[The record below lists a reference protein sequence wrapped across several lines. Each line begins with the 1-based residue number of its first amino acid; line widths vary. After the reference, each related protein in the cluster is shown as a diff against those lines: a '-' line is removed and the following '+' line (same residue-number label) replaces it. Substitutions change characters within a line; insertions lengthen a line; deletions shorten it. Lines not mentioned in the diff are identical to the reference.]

1 METSLY
7 HDEGANRTLKLK
19 RPMTLDFASSLP
31 SAKKP
36 KGISTPGMNLLS
48 SPDLKLLQLASP
60 ELERMII
67 QQNGMVTTTPTPTQ
81 FLCPKYVTE
90 EQEAYARGF
99 VDALNELHSKKNPE
113 MPNLKTEKT
122 DSDSNSNSGHVQV
135 TSQLATMPAQ
145 TFSTAQS
152 VLPSANTLLTNASST
167 VSTAQQQSLVPAG
180 VLRLKEEPQTVPSC
194 SSPPQYILPIDME
207 EQEGIKLERKRERNR
222 LAARKCRNRK
232 LDRISKLEERVDEL
246 KDHNTKLSTSATT
259 LRDQV
264 CKLKQQIMEHVS
276 SGCQVMLSQ
285 NIL

>member
-1 METSLY
+1 
-7 HDEGANRTLKLK
+7 
-19 RPMTLDFASSLP
+19 MTLDFACEP

-36 KGISTPGMNLLS
+36 RTGVVNVLS

-99 VDALNELHSKKNPE
+99 VDALNELHSKEVGPDGE
-113 MPNLKTEKT
+113 VLEPVTT
-122 DSDSNSNSGHVQV
+122 SAPVSSQV
-135 TSQLATMPAQ
+135 TSTASAPSGLIYSSAQ
-145 TFSTAQS
+145 T
-152 VLPSANTLLTNASST
+152 VLPSASTLLPSSNSSMT
-167 VSTAQQQSLVPAG
+167 VNSAHLVKHESINQSAHLVPSG

-194 SSPPQYILPIDME
+194 SSPQHIMPIDMDH
-207 EQEGIKLERKRERNR
+207 QEGIKLERKRERNR

-232 LDRISKLEERVDEL
+232 LDRISKLEERVNEL
-246 KDHNTKLSTSATT
+246 KNQNSKLATSATT
-259 LRDQV
+259 LREQV

>member
-7 HDEGANRTLKLK
+7 HDEGVNRSLKPLK
-19 RPMTLDFASSLP
+19 RPMTLDFASNQP

-36 KGISTPGMNLLS
+36 KGNTPGMNLLS

-81 FLCPKYVTE
+81 FICPKYVTE

-99 VDALNELHSKKNPE
+99 VDALNELHSKKNPG
-113 MPNLKTEKT
+113 LKTEK
-122 DSDSNSNSGHVQV
+122 DDSNSNSSHIQP
-135 TSQLATMPAQ
+135 TTQLSTMPAQ
-145 TFSTAQS
+145 TFTTLANATSLPTVSSTVTVGQPQLQQS
-152 VLPSANTLLTNASST
+152 VL
-167 VSTAQQQSLVPAG
+167 PAG

-194 SSPPQYILPIDME
+194 SSPPQHIVPIDMD
-207 EQEGIKLERKRERNR
+207 EQECIKLERKRERNR
-222 LAARKCRNRK
+222 MAARKCRNRK

-246 KDHNTKLSTSATT
+246 KTHNQKLATSAST

>member
-7 HDEGANRTLKLK
+7 HDEGANRKLK
-19 RPMTLDFASSLP
+19 RPMTLDFACE

-36 KGISTPGMNLLS
+36 RTGTVNLLS

-81 FLCPKYVTE
+81 FICPKYVTE

-99 VDALNELHSKKNPE
+99 VDALNELHSKETYQSDGGDQPE
-113 MPNLKTEKT
+113 TVN
-122 DSDSNSNSGHVQV
+122 
-135 TSQLATMPAQ
+135 TSVAAT
-145 TFSTAQS
+145 TTVSTASGAPQGLVYS
-152 VLPSANTLLTNASST
+152 PSSNVLPSASTLLQTSNPS
-167 VSTAQQQSLVPAG
+167 VSVTSQPLVPAG

-194 SSPPQYILPIDME
+194 GSHQQIMPIDMDH
-207 EQEGIKLERKRERNR
+207 QESIKLERKRERNR

-232 LDRISKLEERVDEL
+232 LDRISKLEERVNEL
-246 KDHNTKLSTSATT
+246 KSHNSKLASSATT

>member
-7 HDEGANRTLKLK
+7 HDEGANRSLKPLK
-19 RPMTLDFASSLP
+19 RPMTLDFASNQP

-36 KGISTPGMNLLS
+36 KGNTPGMNLLS

-81 FLCPKYVTE
+81 FICPKYVTE

-99 VDALNELHSKKNPE
+99 VDALNELHNKKPG
-113 MPNLKTEKT
+113 LKTEKD
-122 DSDSNSNSGHVQV
+122 DSDSNSSHVQP
-135 TSQLATMPAQ
+135 TTQLSTLPAQ
-145 TFSTAQS
+145 TFTT
-152 VLPSANTLLTNASST
+152 LANTTSVPVVSST
-167 VSTAQQQSLVPAG
+167 VTAAQSQPQQSSVLPAG

-194 SSPPQYILPIDME
+194 SSPPQHIVPIDMD
-207 EQEGIKLERKRERNR
+207 EQECIKLERKRERNR

-246 KDHNTKLSTSATT
+246 KSHNQKLATSAST

>member
-7 HDEGANRTLKLK
+7 HDEGVSRALKLK
-19 RPMTLDFASSLP
+19 RPMTLDFANNQP

-36 KGISTPGMNLLS
+36 KGSTPGMNLLS

-81 FLCPKYVTE
+81 FICPKYVTE

-99 VDALNELHSKKNPE
+99 VDALNELHSKKNPA
-113 MPNLKTEKT
+113 LKTEKD
-122 DSDSNSNSGHVQV
+122 DSDSNSSH
-135 TSQLATMPAQ
+135 TQLTTQHTPAQ
-145 TFSTAQS
+145 TFT
-152 VLPSANTLLTNASST
+152 TLTNATSMPAVSST
-167 VSTAQQQSLVPAG
+167 VTSAQGQPQQTALPAG

-194 SSPPQYILPIDME
+194 SSPPQYIVPIDME

-246 KDHNTKLSTSATT
+246 KSHNQKLATSAST